1 MDNPTCDFLLAL
13 TRNSYTKESRKAF
26 TKSNLFYV
34 DIVLFLLKLAQS
46 ILIRLKQNGS
56 ARIQ

>member
-1 MDNPTCDFLLAL
+1 MDNATCDFLLEL
-13 TRNSYTKESRKAF
+13 TRNSYTKESLKAF

-34 DIVLFLLKLAQS
+34 DIVLFLLKLVQS
-46 ILIRLKQNGS
+46 FMIVLKQNAS